1 MFRAVPIIR
10 NASFCSLFLAACNTK
25 AQPFQIFDMT
35 STDTRFLTEPTDYI
49 IEFRRNDRSNRPP
62 VRTFRPRSDG
72 NTASSSSLFA
82 VESTYK

>member
-35 STDTRFLTEPTDYI
+35 STDTIF
-49 IEFRRNDRSNRPP
+49 
-62 VRTFRPRSDG
+62 
-72 NTASSSSLFA
+72 
-82 VESTYK
+82 